1 MTRSEIYINR
11 CIQISEKGLALASP
25 NPSVGAVLVYNDE
38 IIGEGFTSAFGGA
51 HAEVNCINS
60 VSLENQKYI
69 SESTLYV
76 SLEPCSHQGKTP
88 ACSLLIIEN
97 NIKKV
102 VVGSL
107 DPNPLVAGNGIKMLK
122 DKGIQVEFGILES
135 ECINA
140 NKRFYTFHQ
149 KHRPYIILKW
159 AQTKNGYFSPIND
172 EQFWITNL
180 FSKQL
185 VHKWRSEEMSIL
197 VGTKTAEIDN
207 PQLNSRLYNQKN
219 PIRLIID
226 KDLKLKSNL
235 HIFDQKQE
243 TIIFNNQKN
252 ETLINLKYVKIIY
265 AENIETQIL
274 DYLYKSDINSVIIEG
289 GLKTLQCF
297 IMQKLWDEVRIL
309 TGENEI
315 KMGSKAPTI
324 KGINTKEFSLGK
336 DVIKHII
343 NTL

>member
-1 MTRSEIYINR
+1 MTKSELYINR
-11 CIQISEKGLALASP
+11 CIQIAEKGLFLASP
-25 NPSVGAVLVYNDE
+25 NPCVGAVLVYNDE

-60 VSLENQKYI
+60 VSFENQKII

-88 ACSLLIIEN
+88 ACSLLIIEK

-122 DKGIQVEFGILES
+122 AKGISVEFGVLKS
-135 ECINA
+135 KCINA

-149 KHRPYIILKW
+149 KKRPYIILKW
-159 AQTKNGYFSPIND
+159 AQTKNGYFSPLNG
-172 EQFWITNL
+172 EQFWITNQY
-180 FSKQL
+180 SKQL
-185 VHKWRSEEMSIL
+185 VHKWRSKEMSIL

-207 PQLNSRLYNQKN
+207 PQLNSRLYNKKN
-219 PIRLIID
+219 PIRLVID
-226 KDLKLKSNL
+226 VDLKLNSEL

-243 TIIFNNQKN
+243 TIIFNNLKN
-252 ETLINLKYVKIIY
+252 ENSINLKYVKLDFK
-265 AENIETQIL
+265 ENIENQIL
-274 DYLYKSDINSVIIEG
+274 DYLYQSEINSVIIEG
-289 GLKTLQCF
+289 GLKTLQGF
-297 IMQKLWDEVRIL
+297 IKQNLWNEARIL

-315 KMGSKAPTI
+315 ELGLKAPNLHGEIIEEYT
-324 KGINTKEFSLGK
+324 LGK
-336 DVIKHII
+336 DSIKHII